1 MTPAQPPSKLVAQV
15 ETGAPTPDEV
25 RQMPLSRRT
34 QWLRRHF
41 DFRPRK
47 SLGQNFLRDGHVA
60 THLAQAAAQ
69 FAPQR
74 VIEIGPGLGA
84 LTVPLAE
91 SNWDLV
97 AFESDRRLCEV
108 LHWLFSDC
116 EQVEIRQGDFLAA
129 DLTDLAGPDSVVV
142 GNLPYYITTPILE
155 KVFETHPGFAGL
167 VITVQQEVAER
178 IRAQPGTKQYGSLTI
193 FCRYYAANIERL
205 TTLPPQAFW
214 PSPQVSSA
222 ALRLTLRAEPP
233 DGIES
238 ETAFF
243 AAVRG
248 AFAHRRKTLRNSL
261 KTATL
266 LELSAEQ
273 VEALLTEAGIDG
285 SRRGETLDFGEFVS
299 LGNALHDIRE
309 GT

>member
-1 MTPAQPPSKLVAQV
+1 MKTGTLTP
-15 ETGAPTPDEV
+15 EDV

-41 DFRPRK
+41 NFRPRK
-47 SLGQNFLRDGHVA
+47 SLGQNFLRDGRVA
-60 THLAQAAAQ
+60 TRLAQAAAQ

-84 LTVPLAE
+84 LTVPLAGGDG
-91 SNWDLV
+91 DLM
-97 AFESDRRLCEV
+97 AFESDRQLCEI
-108 LHWLFSDC
+108 LRWLFSDLD
-116 EQVEIRQGDFLAA
+116 QVQIHQGDFLAA
-129 DLTDLAGPDSVVV
+129 DLTDLSGPDSVVV

-155 KVFETHPGFAGL
+155 KTFETHPSFAGL

-178 IRAQPGTKQYGSLTI
+178 IRAQPSTKQYGSLTI
-193 FCRYYAANIERL
+193 FCRYYVAEIERL

-214 PSPQVSSA
+214 PSPQVSSQ

-243 AAVRG
+243 AALRG

-261 KTATL
+261 KTTTVL
-266 LELSAEQ
+266 DLSAEQ

>member
-1 MTPAQPPSKLVAQV
+1 
-15 ETGAPTPDEV
+15 
-25 RQMPLSRRT
+25 MPLGRRT
-34 QWLRRHF
+34 YWLRRHF
-41 DFRPRK
+41 SFRPRK
-47 SLGQNFLRDGHVA
+47 SLGQNFLVDGAVA
-60 THLAQAAAQ
+60 LRLAQAAAQ

-74 VIEIGPGLGA
+74 VIEIGSGLGA

-91 SNWDLV
+91 GDGEFT
-97 AFESDRRLCEV
+97 AFESDRQLCEI
-108 LHWLFSDC
+108 LRWLFSDLD
-116 EQVEIRQGDFLAA
+116 QVQIREGDFLAA
-129 DLTDLAGPDSVVV
+129 DLTDLASPDTVVV

-155 KVFETHPGFAGL
+155 KLFETRPGFAAV

-178 IRAQPGTKQYGSLTI
+178 LRAQPGTKQYGSLTI

-222 ALRLTLRAEPP
+222 ALRLTMRAEPP

-261 KTATL
+261 KTTTVL
-266 LELSAEQ
+266 DLSAEQ
-273 VEALLTEAGIDG
+273 VEAL
-285 SRRGETLDFGEFVS
+285 
-299 LGNALHDIRE
+299 
-309 GT
+309 